1 VSSQVYT
8 AHACVD
14 EPHGSYSPPI
24 RMPDSGSV
32 DGPSKSRLASTCQPW
47 TQTATMDS
55 ETNPA
60 KVLFTESQRLGAF
73 VHFWRRRCGP
83 PNS

>member
-1 VSSQVYT
+1 VSSQVHT
-8 AHACVD
+8 THACRG
-14 EPHGSYSPPI
+14 EPHSSYSLLI
-24 RMPDSGSV
+24 RMPGSGSN
-32 DGPSKSRLASTCQPW
+32 DGPSKSWLASTCQPW

-55 ETNPA
+55 EANPA

-73 VHFWRRRCGP
+73 VDFWRRRCGP